1 MFHSVLKK
9 LVGKTEADVEKME
22 ETILAKIK
30 KRNLSR
36 GWVRESGKR
45 TAPMKLLYAWII
57 KMGKN
62 KKQENVSDPDVLK
75 VRFTH

>member
-1 MFHSVLKK
+1 
-9 LVGKTEADVEKME
+9 
-22 ETILAKIK
+22 
-30 KRNLSR
+30 LSR

-75 VRFTH
+75 VRVTH

>member
-22 ETILAKIK
+22 ETISAKIK

-45 TAPMKLLYAWII
+45 TAPMKLLYA
-57 KMGKN
+57 
-62 KKQENVSDPDVLK
+62 
-75 VRFTH
+75 

>member
-45 TAPMKLLYAWII
+45 TAPMKLLYA
-57 KMGKN
+57 
-62 KKQENVSDPDVLK
+62 
-75 VRFTH
+75 